1 MASASS
7 LRASRFVVAIAV
19 SAALVLSAPFIGYVR
34 SWIRAQF
41 PGQFVPI
48 IGGAIAALA
57 LTAIVTAL
65 LRIRQRRALR
75 YGAIAAAIAGAVAY
89 SLAEATGNPDVD
101 VVQRF
106 HFVEYGLITYLFYRA
121 WRPLDDPAIFVL
133 PMLAGLLVGAADEWL
148 QWFIPNRVGEMADV
162 FLNGVA
168 LACGLLFS
176 LGADPPST
184 VTARLKPDS
193 WRRIGRLGAAVMVG
207 FALFFHIVHLG
218 HEVTDEEIG
227 RFRSRYSR
235 QTLEALAVEKREEW
249 RRRPLPLVLQR
260 VSREDQYM
268 TEGVTHVQKRNE
280 HLAANDLATAW
291 KENWILEK
299 YYAPVLDTP
308 SYVSRTGHRWS
319 PEQRGDV
326 ESRAGTTGS
335 AYVSTAHPYPIFA
348 WPPAWLWA
356 GTLAS
361 AATLWLVCRVRGRG
375 VDGENGGFHHR
386 GSGVSRG

>member
-1 MASASS
+1 MPSASS

-19 SAALVLSAPFIGYVR
+19 SAVLVLSAPFIGYVR

-41 PGQFVPI
+41 PGQFVQI
-48 IGGAIAALA
+48 IGGAIAVLA
-57 LTAIVTAL
+57 MTAIVTAL
-65 LRIRQRRALR
+65 LRIRERRALR
-75 YGAIAAAIAGAVAY
+75 YGAIAAAVAGAFAY

-133 PMLAGLLVGAADEWL
+133 PILAGLLVGTADEWL

-168 LACGLLFS
+168 LGCGLLFS

-184 VTARLKPDS
+184 FIGRLKPDS
-193 WRRIGRLGAAVMVG
+193 WRRIGRLGAAVFLG

-218 HEVTDEEIG
+218 HDVTDEEIG
-227 RFRSRYSR
+227 MFKSRYSR
-235 QTLEALAVEKREEW
+235 HTLEMLAVEKREAW
-249 RRRPLPLVLQR
+249 RTRPLPLVLQR

-280 HLAANDLATAW
+280 HLAANDPAAAW
-291 KENWILEK
+291 KENRILEQ

-319 PEQRGDV
+319 PEQRADV
-326 ESRAGTTGS
+326 ASRAGSTEAT
-335 AYVSTAHPYPIFA
+335 YVSTANPYPIFA
-348 WPPAWLWA
+348 WRPAWLWS
-356 GTLAS
+356 GTLALV
-361 AATLWLVCRVRGRG
+361 AAVWFVCRGRS
-375 VDGENGGFHHR
+375 N
-386 GSGVSRG
+386 SAL